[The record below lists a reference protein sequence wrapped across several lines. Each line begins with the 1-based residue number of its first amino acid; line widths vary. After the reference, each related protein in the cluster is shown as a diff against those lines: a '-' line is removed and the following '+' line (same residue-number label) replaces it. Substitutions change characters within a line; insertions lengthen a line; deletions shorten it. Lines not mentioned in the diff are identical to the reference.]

1 MKTKP
6 SKIDDRTLYY
16 RGFSIVRNFL
26 SPRGTFAVCDTQQ
39 GWRVLPGRKVE
50 GDWEPTIKA
59 AVEEVDRLYADYDSL
74 SQQGKN
80 IVDRAVLVAKI
91 RA

>member
-1 MKTKP
+1 
-6 SKIDDRTLYY
+6 
-16 RGFSIVRNFL
+16 
-26 SPRGTFAVCDTQQ
+26 
-39 GWRVLPGRKVE
+39 VLPGRKVE